1 MTRIIAIVK
10 ENRRFVLLCL
20 ALHLTAALAPRG
32 FAVLP
37 VLLLLIWLCA
47 QTPSLRSMSVSWG
60 KGKRILVDLPANALL
75 LPPLALFAYA
85 ALSAAWSQEPL
96 AVLEKLA
103 LVGLLLAASAL
114 LLRVMLSGKAEAF
127 QAGTVN
133 ARIFLFCSLAGFV
146 LLLLESIGSGL
157 LAGGHDSGTGN
168 IGFMFYAA
176 LAFLLATLCRSPL
189 AGAALLGGM
198 LAALLLVSANQAA
211 MLGMAAGISLLLL
224 LPRLPPP
231 ARRILPW
238 LLLAAFTAL
247 PFIIAVMPPPD
258 LFRDLDARFASLYLV
273 PRFEVFGATLSDIL
287 TRPWLGYGFHAA
299 RIQGDFAYAHPHNYA
314 LQLWLEL
321 GIIGLLL
328 FHWML
333 ASLLRATES
342 LPERIRWNAQAM
354 FFCALCG
361 GAFSYNAWRGWW
373 LGMLCMLICL
383 FVLFARD
390 LRSDTPTP
398 PAPP

>member
-1 MTRIIAIVK
+1 MSQIIAVVK
-10 ENRRFVLLCL
+10 ENRLFALLCL
-20 ALHLTAALAPRG
+20 ALHLTAALTPRG

-37 VLLLLIWLCA
+37 VVLLLIWLCA
-47 QTPSLRSMSVSWG
+47 QATSLRSMDVSWG
-60 KGKRILVDLPANALL
+60 KGRRVLADPLL

-85 ALSAAWSQEPL
+85 VLSAAWAQDPL
-96 AVLEKLA
+96 AVLEKLL
-103 LVGLLLAASAL
+103 LVGLLLAASAC
-114 LLRVMLSGKAEAF
+114 LLRGMLSWKADAF
-127 QAGTVN
+127 QAGGDN
-133 ARIFLFCSLAGFV
+133 ARLFLLCSLTGFA
-146 LLLLESIGSGL
+146 LLLLESIGPGL
-157 LAGGHDSGTGN
+157 LTGGHLDGTGN

-176 LAFLLATLCRSPL
+176 LAFLLASLCRSPL
-189 AGAALLGGM
+189 TGAVLLGGM
-198 LAALLLVSANQAA
+198 FAALLLVSANQAA
-211 MLGMAAGISLLLL
+211 MLGMATGIFLLLL
-224 LPRLPPP
+224 LPRLPRS
-231 ARRILPW
+231 ARRLLPW

-247 PFIIAVMPPPD
+247 PFVIAVMPPPD
-258 LFRDLDARFASLYLV
+258 FFRSLDARFATLYLV

-333 ASLLRATES
+333 ASLLRAMES
-342 LPERIRWNAQAM
+342 LPERLRCHAQAM

-383 FVLFARD
+383 FVLFAREP
-390 LRSDTPTP
+390 RPDTPP
-398 PAPP
+398 PPTSA